1 MSSLAAINTVL
12 EKQSA
17 DISTMKDR
25 IVEMLDMQKQSR
37 LDELEAQREASKAQ
51 RSFEP
56 KSSSSKTG
64 GSNFLP
70 ALALPSLGSLALPAI
85 AALAAELS
93 NLDAFIKGLRI
104 VDLIPSFTKFLDNL
118 VNLPSTLSKLFDDSV
133 VKLKDLFKNFK
144 LPKITIPDF
153 PEIKLPDIKLPKIP
167 SVKVIMPEGW
177 GLIRLPKLPIMEFI
191 DDAGKKIVD
200 FADYKI
206 RLPSIELIDKLNKA
220 IDSTG
225 ITKTF
230 ETIIDVI
237 GWGTGIVADV
247 AQAGGR
253 GLLGF
258 FSILGSGFQ
267 KLKNL
272 PFFGKAIGL
281 LVSPVTTFLI
291 SAFDFVTGL
300 IDGFNSVPNIVNP
313 ETGEITVDLKAK
325 LLAGL
330 DKGVENVIR
339 GIIEGIEFVFLKVP
353 GWILEKLGVPN
364 PLDDINL
371 TQFTEPIWNG
381 IKGTFKFV
389 FDSEYRTQ
397 QLQAFKEKYD
407 ISKIVQD
414 FFRSMKESVK
424 SFFGFDSNNQ
434 SRLALE
440 EEAAAISESL
450 SGMEL
455 GGITETSKGRA
466 GNNFRNQQSRL
477 AEIEAILESLEENQ
491 NYQGTKGF
499 KNFGAG
505 TPAMLHGSE
514 AVVPENS
521 AAGNI
526 LKSAN
531 TTRVS
536 EALSSIATGRSAAAP
551 NIYIDN
557 TNNSSSIVNKGGD
570 SPMYFGNASAID
582 HRYERKHLGMLGFGS
597 AVGNVF

>member
-17 DISTMKDR
+17 DISTMKNR

-56 KSSSSKTG
+56 KSSSSSKTG

-70 ALALPSLGSLALPAI
+70 VLALPSLGSLALPAI

-104 VDLIPSFTKFLDNL
+104 VDLIPSFTKFLNYL
-118 VNLPSTLSKLFDDSV
+118 VELPSTLTKLFDDTIL
-133 VKLKDLFKNFK
+133 KLKDLFEN
-144 LPKITIPDF
+144 
-153 PEIKLPDIKLPKIP
+153 IKLPKIELP
-167 SVKVIMPEGW
+167 ELPKISFIMPENW

-206 RLPSIELIDKLNKA
+206 RLPSMELIDKLNKA

-258 FSILGSGFQ
+258 FSILGTGFQ

-281 LVSPVTTFLI
+281 LVAPVTTFLI
-291 SAFDFVTGL
+291 SAFDFVTGF

-339 GIIEGIEFVFLKVP
+339 GIIEGIEFVFFKIP

-450 SGMEL
+450 SYMSQ
-455 GGITETSKGRA
+455 GGITETSKGRS

-477 AEIEAILESLEENQ
+477 AEIEAILDSLEENQ

-499 KNFGAG
+499 KNFGTG

>member
-25 IVEMLDMQKQSR
+25 IVEMLNMQKQSR

-56 KSSSSKTG
+56 KSSSSSKTG

-85 AALAAELS
+85 AALAAELT
-93 NLDAFIKGLRI
+93 NLDDFLKGLRI

-118 VNLPSTLSKLFDDSV
+118 VNLPSTLTKLFDDTI
-133 VKLKDLFKNFK
+133 VKLKDLFKN
-144 LPKITIPDF
+144 
-153 PEIKLPDIKLPKIP
+153 IKLPKIELP
-167 SVKVIMPEGW
+167 KLPKISFIMPEGW

-206 RLPSIELIDKLNKA
+206 RLPSMELIDKLNKA

-225 ITKTF
+225 ITRVFNAIT
-230 ETIIDVI
+230 DVI
-237 GWGTGIVADV
+237 GTGTGIVADI
-247 AQAGGR
+247 ASAGGK

-258 FSILGSGFQ
+258 FSIVGSGFQ
-267 KLKNL
+267 KLKDI
-272 PFFGKAIGL
+272 PFLGAGIKL
-281 LVSPVTTFLI
+281 LVRPFTQFLI
-291 SAFDFVTGL
+291 SAFDFVTGFV
-300 IDGFNSVPNIVNP
+300 DGFNSVPNIVNP

-325 LLAGL
+325 LIAGV
-330 DKGVENVIR
+330 DSGIKNVID
-339 GIIEGIEFVFLKVP
+339 GIVKGIELVFFKIP

-371 TQFTEPIWNG
+371 TQFTDPIWNG

-407 ISKIVQD
+407 ILGMVER
-414 FFRSMKESVK
+414 FFSGMFESVRG
-424 SFFGFDSNNQ
+424 FFGFGEN
-434 SRLALE
+434 
-440 EEAAAISESL
+440 
-450 SGMEL
+450 
-455 GGITETSKGRA
+455 
-466 GNNFRNQQSRL
+466 
-477 AEIEAILESLEENQ
+477 EAIDRSREVATKYSNAQINAINEQIADLESQGFTAKNNSAVFEDRELFRLQKQLETLKASLEQ
-491 NYQGTKGF
+491 NSKYQGTKGF
-499 KNFGAG
+499 ENFGAG

-570 SPMYFGNASAID
+570 SPMYFGNSSAID

>member
-17 DISTMKDR
+17 DISTMKNR

-56 KSSSSKTG
+56 KSSSSSKTG

-104 VDLIPSFTKFLDNL
+104 VDLIPSFTKFLNYL
-118 VNLPSTLSKLFDDSV
+118 VELPSTLTKLFDDTIL
-133 VKLKDLFKNFK
+133 KLKDLFEN
-144 LPKITIPDF
+144 
-153 PEIKLPDIKLPKIP
+153 IKLPKIELP
-167 SVKVIMPEGW
+167 ELPKISFIMPENW

-281 LVSPVTTFLI
+281 LVAPVTTFLI
-291 SAFDFVTGL
+291 SAFDFVTGF

-313 ETGEITVDLKAK
+313 ATGEITVDLKAK